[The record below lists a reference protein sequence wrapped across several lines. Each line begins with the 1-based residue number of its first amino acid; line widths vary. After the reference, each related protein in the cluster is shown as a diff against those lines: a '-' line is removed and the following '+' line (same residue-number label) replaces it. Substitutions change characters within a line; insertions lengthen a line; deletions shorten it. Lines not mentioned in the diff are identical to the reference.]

1 MIVSPPHILYRV
13 LMEQF
18 NADGSEKVQYL
29 ELSRLSR
36 DRRNSLRGFSPKAP
50 G

>member
-1 MIVSPPHILYRV
+1 MIVSPPHILYQV
-13 LMEQF
+13 LMEQS
-18 NADGSEKVQYL
+18 NADGSEKVRRL

-36 DRRNSLRGFSPKAP
+36 DRRSSLRGFPLKAP